1 MNTIWKFIP
10 VSFYDTTRL
19 EQWLE
24 RMAAEGMMFLH
35 PFQFGLLGYQTF
47 HWGKFSREE
56 PKPQRRYRLCPA
68 PEMYSYPT
76 PEQMELYEASGWNF
90 VTTFTTQCFTY
101 FLFSSDDPEAQEPY
115 TDPDSLRLA
124 LRSPLRDARLWI
136 VLALLNVLSGV
147 WRRFQ
152 LASNPLV
159 YDLSLTDLILIPLWV
174 AVTLDLLVSWYV
186 TWRFRRQLKGG
197 EVKKPK
203 LPRVLALPQYL
214 LSLFP
219 FLAAGLLVFTLA
231 FTTLRSESGIPL
243 PEWDP
248 DFPLVTLDLMEGDGS
263 WTPHEDFTIT
273 MNRPIHIRYNA
284 VDIDYSLPFSRTLVR
299 YHVNQGGS
307 GTSGDSSL
315 DLYYY
320 LARSGHG
327 AEDQL
332 DALQEYATS
341 GKNLTALPT
350 GLPFQRADIPGA
362 EEFLYRRE
370 DTQWE
375 VLARREDR
383 VLSLTYDG
391 NLDLEDWF
399 GDIATMLT
407 PTGP

>member
-1 MNTIWKFIP
+1 MSTIWKFIP
-10 VSFYDTTRL
+10 VSFYDTARL

-124 LRSPLRDARLWI
+124 LRSPLRDAWLWI

-147 WRRFQ
+147 WRRSQ

-186 TWRFRRQLKGG
+186 TWRFRRQLKNG
-197 EVKKPK
+197 EFKKPK

-248 DFPLVTLDLMEGDGS
+248 DFPLVTLSMMEGDGS
-263 WTPHEDFTIT
+263 WNPDEDFIVP
-273 MNRPIHIRYNA
+273 MDPPVHIRHNA
-284 VDIDYSLPFSRTLVR
+284 VDISYSLPFSPTRVR
-299 YHVNQGGS
+299 YWVKQGGS
-307 GTSGDSSL
+307 GTSGESNL
-315 DLYYY
+315 DLRYC
-320 LARSGHG
+320 LAWDSRG
-327 AEDQL
+327 AESYL
-332 DALQEYATS
+332 DALEEYALS
-341 GKNLTALPT
+341 GEDLSALPA

-370 DTQWE
+370 GTQWE
-375 VLARREDR
+375 VLARRENR
-383 VLSLTYDG
+383 LLSLTYDG
-391 NLDLEDWF
+391 NLNLEDWF
-399 GDIATMLT
+399 GDIASMLT
-407 PTGP
+407 PTDP

>member
-76 PEQMELYEASGWNF
+76 PEQMELYEASGWHYLIP
-90 VTTFTTQCFTY
+90 FTNQCFTY
-101 FLFSSDDPEAQEPY
+101 FLFYTDDPEAQEPY

-124 LRSPLRDARLWI
+124 LRSPLKNAKFWI
-136 VLALLNVLSGV
+136 VLSLLGIGMGIL
-147 WRRFQ
+147 RRLR
-152 LASNPLV
+152 LARNPLV
-159 YDLSLTDLILIPLWV
+159 STFSFVHIFIILIWV
-174 AVTLDLLVSWYV
+174 AETLDLLVPWI
-186 TWRFRRQLKGG
+186 TTLMFRHRLKSGG
-197 EVKKPK
+197 LTRPK
-203 LPRVLALPQYL
+203 LPGFFALPQYL
-214 LSLFP
+214 LSLSP

-248 DFPLVTLDLMEGDGS
+248 DFPLVTLSMMEGDGS
-263 WTPHEDFTIT
+263 WTPDEDFIVP
-273 MNRPIHIRYNA
+273 MDPPVHIRHNA
-284 VDIDYSLPFSRTLVR
+284 VDISYSLPFSPTRVR
-299 YHVNQGGS
+299 YWVKQGGS
-307 GTSGDSSL
+307 GTSGESSL

-341 GKNLTALPT
+341 GKDLTALPA

-399 GDIATMLT
+399 GDIAAMLT